1 MTPFPMKLLGLLLPC
16 LLATSAAV
24 AQSAF
29 PGLQNILTTAEWQ
42 RAGLDR
48 LSPDQIGVIDA
59 ALIRHTLRT
68 VTNTPAAS
76 PSAPAAAPAVP
87 ADATPAQAAAA
98 KSRFWD
104 KFGFG
109 KSDGP
114 DWRTQPPMVAKVT
127 GMRGANGFVLD
138 NGQTWEGQEAIP
150 FEILGQ
156 SVTIESRPLGA
167 FALKLNGDSLPV
179 RVQRVR

>member
-1 MTPFPMKLLGLLLPC
+1 MKMPRLLLPC
-16 LLATSAAV
+16 LLATSAAL

-29 PGLQNILTTAEWQ
+29 PGLQNILSAAEWK

-48 LSPDQIGVIDA
+48 LTPDQIGVIDA

-68 VTNTPAAS
+68 VTNTPVAA
-76 PSAPAAAPAVP
+76 PSAPAPAAALP
-87 ADATPAQAAAA
+87 ADAPPAQVAAA

-109 KSDGP
+109 KADGP

-138 NGQTWEGQEAIP
+138 NGQTWEGQENIP

-156 SVTIESRPLGA
+156 SVTIEARPLGA
-167 FALKLNGDSLPV
+167 FALRLNGDSLPV

>member
-1 MTPFPMKLLGLLLPC
+1 MKLLWLFSLCTLLGSG
-16 LLATSAAV
+16 AFAQAV
-24 AQSAF
+24 F
-29 PGLQNILTTAEWQ
+29 PGLQKIMTEAEWK

-48 LSPDQIGVIDA
+48 LTPDEIGVIDA
-59 ALIRHTLRT
+59 ALIRHVLSTSST
-68 VTNTPAAS
+68 TASATAPAS
-76 PSAPAAAPAVP
+76 PTMPATEI
-87 ADATPAQAAAA
+87 TPAQNAAT
-98 KSRFWD
+98 KSRIWE
-104 KFGFG
+104 KFGLG

-138 NGQTWEGQEAIP
+138 NGQVWEGQELIP

-156 SVTIESRPLGA
+156 SVTIEARPMGA

-179 RVQRVR
+179 RVRRVR